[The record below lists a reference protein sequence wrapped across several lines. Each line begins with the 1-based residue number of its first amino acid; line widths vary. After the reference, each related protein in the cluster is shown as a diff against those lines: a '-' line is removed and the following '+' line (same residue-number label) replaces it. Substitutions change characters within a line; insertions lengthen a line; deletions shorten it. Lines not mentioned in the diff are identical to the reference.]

1 MVNFKVRSWEKLLS
15 YVAEC
20 THIVN
25 GNIMNTKQTLEN
37 YKFLLTE
44 LCKFSLNLN

>member
-1 MVNFKVRSWEKLLS
+1 MVNFKVHSWEKLLS
-15 YVAEC
+15 YVDEC

-37 YKFLLTE
+37 LKFLLTE
-44 LCKFSLNLN
+44 LCKFIQNLY

>member
-1 MVNFKVRSWEKLLS
+1 MVNFKVHSWEKLLNS
-15 YVAEC
+15 VVEC

-44 LCKFSLNLN
+44 LCKLNLNLN